1 MSLSQPLDTPTL
13 QRLRQQRQA
22 ERLRPYVYLL
32 TDEDLR
38 LLSAAGVPM
47 QAVTAYACIK
57 GAVKAARGHEWVV
70 VPQRTRDAVGKDWR
84 WWHEQTQRLERAG
97 FIDCQRCR
105 GRLPRYRLRTVVG
118 PASIDAVATSPLG
131 VSSAVTEDVSD
142 VG

>member
-13 QRLRQQRQA
+13 QRLKQERQA
-22 ERLRPYVYLL
+22 ERLRRYVYLL

-38 LLSAAGVPM
+38 RLSAAGVPM
-47 QAVTAYACIK
+47 QAVTAYACIN

-70 VPQRTRDAVGKDWR
+70 VPQRTREAVGKDWR

-97 FIDCQRCR
+97 FIECQRCR

-118 PASIDAVATSPLG
+118 PASTDATARSVFRVP
-131 VSSAVTEDVSD
+131 SAIANDGSD
-142 VG
+142 VE